1 MFPVHIW
8 ISVTDFRC
16 DNFFPIKTALKYDRI
31 VLFTNCF
38 FLLTTSENGSRYG
51 SWICKK
57 GKLEGRFGLRM
68 VDDPDKQFFSA
79 GAY

>member
-16 DNFFPIKTALKYDRI
+16 DYFFPIKTALKYDRI

-38 FLLTTSENGSRYG
+38 LSTTSENGSRYG
-51 SWICKK
+51 SRICKK
-57 GKLEGRFGLRM
+57 GKLEGRFG
-68 VDDPDKQFFSA
+68 QFFSV